1 MMLLT
6 VLILQACSNS
16 YKNLQ
21 AISNAK
27 NDCVIKFQPKFKRVL
42 YNTQVNI
49 LHTHLSGLLL
59 IKQMPDSSTRFV
71 FSTETGFKF
80 FDFEFDNAGTF
91 TVHYIIDKMNRKAVV
106 NTLRNDFE
114 LALMKHIANREP
126 AILKKDDLVF
136 YRYTNNN
143 AFDYYITD
151 SSCNK
156 LVRIEKAGKKK
167 SSMQM
172 IMNNY
177 SNGIPDTI
185 GITHSHLNFD
195 IGLKLLKPGDI
206 ETNSTQQ

>member
-1 MMLLT
+1 MLLT
-6 VLILQACSNS
+6 ALLLQACSNS

-21 AISNAK
+21 AVSNAK
-27 NDCVIKFQPKFKRVL
+27 NDCVIKFQPTFKRAL

-49 LHTHLSGLLL
+49 LHIHLSGLLL
-59 IKQMPDSSTRFV
+59 IKQMPDSSTRLV

-80 FDFEFDNAGTF
+80 FDFEFDHAGAF
-91 TVHYIIDKMNRKAVV
+91 TVYYIIDKMNRKAVV

-114 LALMKHIANREP
+114 LALMKHIANKQP
-126 AILKKDDLVF
+126 AIFKKDHLLF
-136 YRYTNNN
+136 YRYGNND

-177 SNGIPDTI
+177 NDGIPDSI
-185 GITHSHLNFD
+185 GITHKHLNFN